1 MIHFLKILY
10 VFNATLFFSIT
21 CKNCGSNANTYW
33 DTSTSSQVSN
43 CDDVV
48 FEIYLDEKFQ

>member
-21 CKNCGSNANTYW
+21 CKKCGSNANTYW
-33 DTSTSSQVSN
+33 DTSKSSQVSN